1 MIRISLVR
9 TVAALAAAAAL
20 AAGEARAQGGLVGLG
35 VGMGNVRDQSLDQ
48 QRVSPIVH
56 ARAGLS
62 LSSRTTLMLE
72 GAYHGIG
79 DDQPRVDDVILIG
92 APSVDGPTA
101 LQFIRRPKILG
112 TFSLV
117 ASLQVELPGELYVR
131 PGAGLGWHSFPVY
144 ELGSDAP
151 MVDVSEEAGPA
162 VQLAIGRTVRVSP
175 RLPIAVEAVGLW
187 TQGEDSTG
195 ARWAAGIQVVP
206 MIRF

>member
-1 MIRISLVR
+1 MIRIRFVR
-9 TVAALAAAAAL
+9 GAALLAFASASVL

-35 VGMGNVRDQSLDQ
+35 VGMGNVRDQNLDQ
-48 QRVSPIVH
+48 QRVSPILHV
-56 ARAGLS
+56 RAGLA
-62 LSSRTTLMLE
+62 LSGRTTLMLE

-79 DDQPRVDDVILIG
+79 NDQPRVDDVLFIN
-92 APSVDGPTA
+92 PTVGETTGTVV
-101 LQFIRRPKILG
+101 RRPKILG
-112 TFSLV
+112 TFSLL
-117 ASLQVELPGELYVR
+117 ASLQVDLPGDLYVR

-151 MVDVSEEAGPA
+151 KVDVSEEAGPA
-162 VQLAIGRTVRVSP
+162 LQLAIGRTVRVS
-175 RLPIAVEAVGLW
+175 RSLPVAIEAVGLW

>member
-1 MIRISLVR
+1 MIRISFVR
-9 TVAALAAAAAL
+9 TVAVLAAASAL

-35 VGMGNVRDQSLDQ
+35 VGMGNVRDQNLDQ
-48 QRVSPIVH
+48 QRVSPILH
-56 ARAGLS
+56 ARVGLA
-62 LSSRTTLMLE
+62 LSGRTMLMLE

-79 DDQPRVDDVILIG
+79 DDQPRVDDVIFVTPPAD
-92 APSVDGPTA
+92 APVA
-101 LQFIRRPKILG
+101 MEFVRRPKILG
-112 TFSLV
+112 TFSLL
-117 ASLQVELPGELYVR
+117 ASLQVELPGEMYVR

-151 MVDVSEEAGPA
+151 LVDVSEEAGPA
-162 VQLAIGRTVRVSP
+162 VQLAVGRTVRVSP
-175 RLPIAVEAVGLW
+175 RFPVAIEAVGLW